1 MKNTFKL
8 LLSLISIAVFSQ
20 SASHKLENAV
30 SYRIK
35 DDFYSNFL
43 NILSTSDYSTNI
55 FIVAT
60 PMGNIATLNIG
71 DKFYAV
77 YSDDGK
83 LFKID
88 TRETLDR
95 NKYKNNDDPD
105 LDLSDYKNTF
115 TVKNTNTKETIK
127 NNQCEI
133 YSISGKEGNSETLCI
148 DTTSKLNTVPFLL
161 PSLKNLKGLI
171 YRLGNK
177 IELDYSGTIEN
188 LGKEEEEQDAYDEGE
203 ETTKKRKVSSNKQK
217 NFIIE
222 FDEKAETE
230 NYKKEYSKQ
239 KTAVKNK
246 RL

>member
-1 MKNTFKL
+1 MKNIVKFL
-8 LLSLISIAVFSQ
+8 LFLISTTVFSQ
-20 SASHKLENAV
+20 SASYKLENAV

-88 TRETLDR
+88 TTETLDR

-105 LDLSDYKNTF
+105 LNLRDNKNTF
-115 TVKNTNTKETIK
+115 TIKNTNTKETIK
-127 NNQCEI
+127 NNQCDV

-161 PSLKNLKGLI
+161 PSVTNLKGLV

-177 IELDYSGTIEN
+177 IELNYSGTIEN
-188 LGKEEEEQDAYDEGE
+188 LGKEEEEQDDDEDE
-203 ETTKKRKVSSNKQK
+203 ETTKTNEISSNKQK

-230 NYKKEYSKQ
+230 NYKKEYSK
-239 KTAVKNK
+239 KKSTVKNK

>member
-1 MKNTFKL
+1 MKNIVKFL
-8 LLSLISIAVFSQ
+8 LFLISTTVFSQ
-20 SASHKLENAV
+20 SASYKLENAV
-30 SYRIK
+30 SYSIK

-88 TRETLDR
+88 TTETLDR

-105 LDLSDYKNTF
+105 LNLRDNKNTF
-115 TVKNTNTKETIK
+115 TIKNTNTKETIK
-127 NNQCEI
+127 NNQCDV

-161 PSLKNLKGLI
+161 PSVTNLKGLV

-177 IELDYSGTIEN
+177 IELNYSGTIEN
-188 LGKEEEEQDAYDEGE
+188 LGKEEEEQDDDEDE
-203 ETTKKRKVSSNKQK
+203 ETTKTNEVSSNKQK

-230 NYKKEYSKQ
+230 NYKKEYSK
-239 KTAVKNK
+239 KKSTVKNK